1 MQENRTQDFE
11 FGKGYVLKG
20 YRKKSR
26 FFGFCFFILSIA
38 LVVSFSLFSANLI
51 VGVSLPASG
60 SALLKERTYYLLS
73 LGSFDNEE
81 NASEF
86 AKEVKVLEGAG
97 YIYYNK
103 TYEVIAFVYGNE
115 QDCLKVK
122 DKVIGEYSKAHVIPL
137 QCKKISATIS
147 KDYKQSVIE
156 CLNVFDECYSIL
168 FSLASS
174 YESSKEYYTSMN
186 LINDFILN
194 IESKKTSLKEI
205 NSSFAVKLK
214 TKLSELVVELKSLV
228 DISEGVDT
236 FASRL
241 KNAACY
247 SVFCRYN
254 LA

>member
-20 YRKKSR
+20 YRKKSK

-38 LVVSFSLFSANLI
+38 LVISFSLFSANLI
-51 VGVSLPASG
+51 VGVSQPVSG
-60 SALLKERTYYLLS
+60 SVLLNEKKFYLLS
-73 LGSFDNEE
+73 LGSFDNEKS
-81 NASEF
+81 ATEF
-86 AKEVKVLEGAG
+86 ASGIKTKEGAG

-103 TYEVIAFVYGNE
+103 IYEVIAFVYSNE
-115 QDCLKVK
+115 QDCMHVK
-122 DKVIGEYSKAHVIPL
+122 DKVIGEYSKAHIIPL

-147 KDYKQSVIE
+147 KDYKQNVIE
-156 CLNVFDECYSIL
+156 CLNVFDECYAVL

-194 IESKKTSLKEI
+194 IESKKQVLKEI
-205 NSSFAVKLK
+205 NSSFIVKLK

-228 DISEGVDT
+228 DVSQGVDS

-241 KNAACY
+241 KSAACY